1 MIFYIY
7 NFIIIIIIVVV
18 VDGVN
23 SIAEEFQSSGIIVRK
38 ALVNTG
44 EEIFRDYSINFTSF
58 SL

>member
-7 NFIIIIIIVVV
+7 NFIIIIVVVV

-23 SIAEEFQSSGIIVRK
+23 SIAEEFQSSEIIVRK

-44 EEIFRDYSINFTSF
+44 EEIFCDYSINFTSF